1 MSWERSLLAAQGYIE
16 LEMPD
21 EALREIDA
29 LPPTDQLREETLQI
43 RLFIVMRARR
53 WEQALSLCA
62 RLRATSPHGATGF
75 IHGAFCLHEMGRTF
89 EAKELL
95 LQGPSSLLGEPTYH
109 YNLGCYDAVLGNLD
123 AAARHLATSFQMDKK
138 FRQIAK
144 RDPDLKVIHDLL
156 DK

>member
-1 MSWERSLLAAQGYIE
+1 
-16 LEMPD
+16 
-21 EALREIDA
+21 
-29 LPPTDQLREETLQI
+29 
-43 RLFIVMRARR
+43 
-53 WEQALSLCA
+53 
-62 RLRATSPHGATGF
+62 
-75 IHGAFCLHEMGRTF
+75 TF